1 MACELSKSEKKLARL
16 LIDKGVDA
24 EFKNALEQAAVII
37 TQWQKGSID
46 NRTAYHQL
54 FKTIKEQDKRIANR
68 YDGLTGSGYLSAV
81 AGIYIDGQITEADI
95 KDFSEEAKAFLNN
108 WLRLSKE

>member
-1 MACELSKSEKKLARL
+1 MAFELSKSEKNLARV

-24 EFKNALEQAAVII
+24 EFKTVLEQAAVII
-37 TQWQKGSID
+37 TQWHKGSID

-54 FKTIKEQDKRIANR
+54 FKNIKEQDKRIANR
-68 YDGLTGSGYLSAV
+68 YDGLTGSRYLSTV

-95 KDFSEEAKAFLNN
+95 EDFSEESKAFLNN
-108 WLRLSKE
+108 WLRLS

>member
-1 MACELSKSEKKLARL
+1 MAFEFSKSEKKLARL

-24 EFKNALEQAAVII
+24 EFKTALEQAEVII
-37 TQWQKGSID
+37 SQWHKGSID

-54 FKTIKEQDKRIANR
+54 FKKIKEQDKRIANR

-95 KDFSEEAKAFLNN
+95 EDFSEESKVFLNN
-108 WLRLSKE
+108 SLRLSNE